1 MYFTILAEIDL
12 FTFSVRF
19 YPNYKPLAM
28 QKILL
33 GLLLLFMV
41 LSGCGIRQ
49 REVELDN
56 KAAELAKKEQELLLK
71 EKTLQI
77 KETEL
82 SERELS
88 LDSTMSDTSSFNPQ
102 ISGNWNAKMTC
113 TEATCPGSAVGDTK
127 TEVWQFSY
135 LNQNLVVKA
144 FANNNLV
151 RVYTGGFKDG
161 NIILNE
167 TVGATEQSPAT
178 QFKVRLTLNNN
189 GALDGSREIERSGE
203 CKIVY
208 SLVLT
213 R

>member
-1 MYFTILAEIDL
+1 MQTLFIGLL
-12 FTFSVRF
+12 FT
-19 YPNYKPLAM
+19 
-28 QKILL
+28 
-33 GLLLLFMV
+33 LFV
-41 LSGCGIRQ
+41 FSGCGIRQ
-49 REVELDN
+49 RETELDN
-56 KAAELAKKEQELLLK
+56 RAAELAKREQELLLK

-82 SERELS
+82 NERQQT
-88 LDSTMSDTSSFNPQ
+88 LDSTMSDTSNFNPQ

-144 FANNNLV
+144 FANNSLV
-151 RVYTGGFKDG
+151 RVYTGSYKDG
-161 NIILNE
+161 NIVLNE

-178 QFKVRLTLNNN
+178 QFKVRLSLSNN
-189 GALDGSREIERSGE
+189 GALEGSREIERSGE